1 MKYHAYWTHKIY
13 LYSSISINIKRKGK
27 KMGIIISKNDEFTRL
42 LQNKLKERYE
52 QRRRLDN
59 KVHVSDIIPSSCIRK
74 QYYARKLPEL
84 DVISNE
90 TVQHFVR
97 GEASELVITT
107 LADLG
112 VSELEIDGLTGR
124 PDIMNNDIMVE
135 IKDTMNT
142 QRLTVTDDKFK
153 SYLRQ
158 LLYYLVITGI
168 EKGIISIKYNIKELK
183 WIKSDSHGDYF
194 FRPFDSK
201 SPEIE
206 SWEIFLPANDITRGI
221 LKNELIRRKNLFLQA
236 LENEEVTILPRL
248 PEKIRNRKCPWC
260 KFYELCMDK
269 KNDETKE
276 AKEMANEI
284 DILDIPGIINLKINN
299 TSTSTTT

>member
-1 MKYHAYWTHKIY
+1 MY
-13 LYSSISINIKRKGK
+13 LYSSISITIRRKE
-27 KMGIIISKNDEFTRL
+27 MGIIIRKNDEFTTL

-59 KVHVSDIIPSSCIRK
+59 KVHVSDIIPTSCIRK
-74 QYYARKLPEL
+74 QYYSRKYPEL

-97 GEASELVITT
+97 GEASELVITS

-112 VSELEIDGLTGR
+112 VSQSELEMDGLTGR
-124 PDIMNNDIMVE
+124 PDIMNRDIIVE
-135 IKDTMNT
+135 LKDTMNT
-142 QRLTVTDDKFK
+142 QRLNVTDDKFK

-183 WIKSDSHGDYF
+183 WVKSDSHGDYF
-194 FRPFDSK
+194 FRPFNSK

-206 SWEIFLPANDITRGI
+206 SWEIFLPGNDITREI
-221 LKNELIRRKNLFLQA
+221 LKNEMIRRKNLFLKA
-236 LENEEVTILPRL
+236 LENEDVTILPRL
-248 PEKIRNRKCPWC
+248 SEKIRDRKCPWC
-260 KFYELCMDK
+260 KFYEICMDS
-269 KNDETKE
+269 KNDETEE
-276 AKEMANEI
+276 ANEMANEI
-284 DILDIPGIINLKINN
+284 DIFDIPGVIDLKINK
-299 TSTSTTT
+299 TT

>member
-1 MKYHAYWTHKIY
+1 MY
-13 LYSSISINIKRKGK
+13 LYSSISITIRGK
-27 KMGIIISKNDEFTRL
+27 EMGIIIRKNDEFTTL

-59 KVHVSDIIPSSCIRK
+59 KVHVSDIIPTSCIRK
-74 QYYARKLPEL
+74 QYYSRKYPEL

-97 GEASELVITT
+97 GEASELVITS

-112 VSELEIDGLTGR
+112 VSQSELEMDGLTGR
-124 PDIMNNDIMVE
+124 PDIMNRDIIVE
-135 IKDTMNT
+135 LKDTMNT
-142 QRLTVTDDKFK
+142 QRLNVTDDKFK

-183 WIKSDSHGDYF
+183 WVKSDSHGDYF
-194 FRPFDSK
+194 FRPFNSK

-206 SWEIFLPANDITRGI
+206 SWEIFLPGNDITREI
-221 LKNELIRRKNLFLQA
+221 LKNEMIRRKNLFLKA
-236 LENEEVTILPRL
+236 LENEDVTILPRL
-248 PEKIRNRKCPWC
+248 SEKIRDRKCPWC
-260 KFYELCMDK
+260 KFYEICMDS
-269 KNDETKE
+269 KNDETEE
-276 AKEMANEI
+276 ANEMANEI
-284 DILDIPGIINLKINN
+284 DIFDIPGVIDLKINKIN
-299 TSTSTTT
+299 TSIT